1 MLFHED
7 NSCHSEY
14 QTGSVPPARQAG
26 GIFAAGLFIVF
37 AVLGIFFVTC
47 AIGYRI
53 FTPKNSPVFASLT
66 NKGGD
71 NLPFNEAYMDG
82 EVLTCSQ
89 VGITCQSISDFCAE
103 YYNLPVGVYVLSVE
117 KGTPADQ
124 QGVLPGDVLIA
135 LNDAPIRLAG
145 TLQSYITGNFEQAPI
160 SILFVRGDQQF
171 YVSLSPEDLK

>member
-1 MLFHED
+1 MLSNEE
-7 NSCHSEY
+7 NNCQSEY

-53 FTPKNSPVFASLT
+53 FTPKNSPVLASLT
-66 NKGGD
+66 GEGRD
-71 NLPFNEAYMDG
+71 NLSQNEAHMEG
-82 EVLTCSQ
+82 EVLTCDLL
-89 VGITCQSISDFCAE
+89 GITCQSISSFCAE
-103 YYNLPVGVYVLSVE
+103 YYNLPVGVYVLNVE

-145 TLQSYITGNFEQAPI
+145 TLQSYIVSNFDQIPI
-160 SILFVRGDQQF
+160 SMLFVRGDQQF
-171 YVSLSPEDLK
+171 YVSLNPEDLK